1 MIERA
6 VEAAE
11 AGESGVISEGEG
23 AAEAAE
29 SEDEGGSSGG
39 AAAEEPVQRG
49 GDPEKGIFR
58 RFAAGSPANSVRSFR
73 FCAGLRVS
81 ASIIGVA
88 GDHSNEVIQMGFY
101 GGDELSKV
109 YADGLE
115 DGFGLVASN
124 IAEPNAM
131 LGLLEGAARVDS
143 DLLLQMSAGACRFAG
158 DGDKV
163 AGLRSMGDYI
173 EVMAE
178 QRDIGVFLNMDHQT
192 DMEFI
197 ETQMDLDIPSSI
209 MIDASHEDFEG
220 NVERSRE
227 VVEMAD
233 EKGSDVLI
241 EAELGQIKGVEDEIE
256 SEEAFYTDPEQ
267 AVEFVERTGCD
278 LLAISVGT
286 QHGVAKGKDLE
297 LRPDLA
303 RDIRDALDDHGLD
316 TPLVLHGSSGLRPE
330 QVEEMM
336 QYGICKMNKDTRYQY
351 EYTRTAFDL
360 YREHEA
366 EIVPP
371 EGVPD
376 SRDTF
381 FEDTDWSPNKDH
393 FDPRVAGR
401 QIRERIADVHADLAE
416 LAGSAGESRYA

>member
-1 MIERA
+1 
-6 VEAAE
+6 
-11 AGESGVISEGEG
+11 
-23 AAEAAE
+23 
-29 SEDEGGSSGG
+29 
-39 AAAEEPVQRG
+39 
-49 GDPEKGIFR
+49 
-58 RFAAGSPANSVRSFR
+58 
-73 FCAGLRVS
+73 
-81 ASIIGVA
+81 
-88 GDHSNEVIQMGFY
+88 MGFY

-124 IAEPNAM
+124 VAEPNVL
-131 LGLLEGAARVDS
+131 LGLLEGAERVDS
-143 DLLLQMSAGACRFAG
+143 DLLVQMSAGACRFAG
-158 DGDKV
+158 DGDEV
-163 AGLRSMGDYI
+163 AGLKAMGNYI

-192 DMEFI
+192 DMAFI
-197 ETQMDLDIPSSI
+197 EAQMDLDIPSSI
-209 MIDASHEDFEG
+209 MIDASHEEFEE
-220 NVERSRE
+220 NVARSKR
-227 VVEMAD
+227 VVEMAE
-233 EKGSDVLI
+233 EKGSDVLV
-241 EAELGQIKGVEDEIE
+241 EAELGQIKGVEDGIE
-256 SEEAFYTDPEQ
+256 ADEAFYTDPEQ

-278 LLAISVGT
+278 LLAIAVGT

-303 RDIRDALDDHGLD
+303 RDIEDALRDHGLD
-316 TPLVLHGSSGLRPE
+316 TPLVLHGSSGLQPS

-360 YREHEA
+360 YRAHTDEL
-366 EIVPP
+366 VPP

-381 FEDTDWSPNKDH
+381 FEDADWSPNKDV

-401 QIRERIADVHADLAE
+401 DIRERIADVHADLAE
-416 LAGSAGESRYA
+416 LAGSAGQSRYA